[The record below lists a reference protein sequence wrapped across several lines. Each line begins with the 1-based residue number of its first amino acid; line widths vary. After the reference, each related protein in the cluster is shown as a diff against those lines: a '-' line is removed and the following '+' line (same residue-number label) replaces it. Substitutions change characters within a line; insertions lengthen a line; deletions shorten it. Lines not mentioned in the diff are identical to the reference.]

1 MIHLALRH
9 ELACAPEVYW
19 ACVLD
24 ELYNEALFLG
34 ALRFARYEILEQT
47 ECVTVVRRRVR
58 AEPPPD
64 SVPGFLRK
72 ALPYVE
78 EGELDRTRSLYT
90 FRTINVT
97 MPDKVQIFGMMH
109 AAPFAVRRCM
119 RTTEIHVDVKAFGLG
134 GFVET
139 KLGEDLTRS
148 YGVSADFTNRWVR

>member
-24 ELYNEALFLG
+24 FPYNEALFLG

-72 ALPYVE
+72 ALPYFE
-78 EGELDRTRSLYT
+78 EGELDRARSLYT

-97 MPDKVQIFGMMH
+97 MP
-109 AAPFAVRRCM
+109 VRR
-119 RTTEIHVDVKAFGLG
+119 RIDRDAPALATPTTTAAVDVIPSIEPRTPARSLLASSSGLMTVTPRG
-134 GFVET
+134 
-139 KLGEDLTRS
+139 R
-148 YGVSADFTNRWVR
+148 